1 MKCGK
6 KRASVII
13 LQKLGSRLLDTGAV
27 VRQLADGLT
36 GGREWA
42 PSRAY
47 LLGNMQN
54 AFCCY
59 HDYSS
64 IFYEPLVETCWH
76 PH

>member
-36 GGREWA
+36 GGRA
-42 PSRAY
+42 GGSGLLRA
-47 LLGNMQN
+47 
-54 AFCCY
+54 
-59 HDYSS
+59 H
-64 IFYEPLVETCWH
+64 IF
-76 PH
+76 